1 MDYASSIG
9 AAVNQYGWE
18 ISINP
23 CIVIYIGNSHS
34 ITSLVCHR
42 RQQTA
47 RESLSELVP
56 PRHVEDPHN
65 LSEHRVQGISYDV
78 SGHHA
83 DPKHW
88 LWREEIPPV
97 LSNVLKRP
105 SPVFA
110 RDWQR
115 QPRFQ

>member
-9 AAVNQYGWE
+9 AAVAPNN
-18 ISINP
+18 SINM
-23 CIVIYIGNSHS
+23 VGQYLLTYIGNSHS

-56 PRHVEDPHN
+56 PRLVEDPHN
-65 LSEHRVQGISYDV
+65 LSEHRVQGITHDV
-78 SGHHA
+78 SGHHGSQNHRLCWVPQISVCA

-97 LSNVLKRP
+97 L
-105 SPVFA
+105 
-110 RDWQR
+110 
-115 QPRFQ
+115 